1 MNELVNDDL
10 DESIN
15 IKLQEEVS
23 PIQLSTIYEQK
34 PINESMDIEIDNT
47 VNTVN
52 IEQKIK
58 KTPPFFID
66 LDLKLENELSHP
78 HQKRNK
84 KHNKKGH
91 KK

>member
-1 MNELVNDDL
+1 
-10 DESIN
+10 
-15 IKLQEEVS
+15 
-23 PIQLSTIYEQK
+23 
-34 PINESMDIEIDNT
+34 MDIEIDNT
-47 VNTVN
+47 VNTDN

-58 KTPPFFID
+58 STPPFFID

>member
-1 MNELVNDDL
+1 
-10 DESIN
+10 
-15 IKLQEEVS
+15 
-23 PIQLSTIYEQK
+23 
-34 PINESMDIEIDNT
+34 MDIKIDNT
-47 VNTVN
+47 VNTDN

-84 KHNKKGH
+84 KNKKG

>member
-1 MNELVNDDL
+1 
-10 DESIN
+10 
-15 IKLQEEVS
+15 
-23 PIQLSTIYEQK
+23 
-34 PINESMDIEIDNT
+34 MDIKIDNT
-47 VNTVN
+47 VNTDN

-66 LDLKLENELSHP
+66 LELKLENELSHP

-84 KHNKKGH
+84 KNKKGN